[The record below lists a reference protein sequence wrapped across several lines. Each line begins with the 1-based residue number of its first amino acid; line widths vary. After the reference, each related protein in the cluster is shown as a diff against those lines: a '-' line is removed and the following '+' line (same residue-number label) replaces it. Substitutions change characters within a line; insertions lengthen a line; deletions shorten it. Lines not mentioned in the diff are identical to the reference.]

1 MKDELELAELLDE
14 LLTNEPD
21 LRAIFGVLWLPMLK
35 RLDILRS
42 RVVLKLN
49 FGLKVIFRQNSNLKC
64 HRMLG
69 TRGLCPVLMVS
80 LLGFLIAGSDSCP
93 DIGMRSGITVL

>member
-21 LRAIFGVLWLPMLK
+21 LRAILGVLWLPMLK

-49 FGLKVIFRQNSNLKC
+49 FGLKVVIR
-64 HRMLG
+64 
-69 TRGLCPVLMVS
+69 
-80 LLGFLIAGSDSCP
+80 
-93 DIGMRSGITVL
+93 